1 MHVVPQGAGD
11 VTVAPNV
18 ATGCRRRDGRQQ
30 AACYHRPMASKTAK
44 TLVTTAASCAALA
57 AAPGALAQNGD
68 RSGETQGDL
77 PADLEIP
84 PAPAL
89 SPEDEHATFA
99 LPPGFT
105 VELFAAEP
113 MVVDPV
119 QVTFDERG
127 RLWVVEMR
135 GYMRDADATGELEP
149 LGEIAILEDTDGDGR
164 ADTRSVFAEGLV
176 LPRGVLP
183 MEGGALCVLPPELV
197 FLRDD
202 DGDGEFDVREV
213 VATGLTRGLDNP
225 EHAVNTPVMGLDG
238 WVRFANWDRS
248 VRRVFDDEGDPGWEV
263 RRVASGGQWGLTFDE
278 LGRALRNT
286 NPSPLHVDL
295 VPARYAVRNAH
306 QRGFRGLFADIGAQR
321 DTYPSRINP
330 GVNRGY
336 QPATLRDDFTLARFT
351 GACSPTSFLGDGLGP
366 DARGDAF
373 VCEPCGN
380 LIKRYDVRADGA
392 GLRANEVRASEFD
405 FLASTDERFRPVAL
419 ATGPDGALYIA
430 DMYRGVIQ
438 HRIFMTTFLR
448 KQVVARGLETP
459 LGQGRIWRVRATD
472 AVCDAPEVD
481 LLGAETVELA
491 SFLDTDHAWLREH
504 ARRLV
509 VEFFDGEASVVA
521 ALRERARATERALPS
536 IHALWALAAIG
547 HLDAETAQLALGAE
561 DSRVRAAAAEAAEP
575 LLGLEGND
583 LLERVAAL
591 AAEDPAPRPRLH
603 ALLALGASDR
613 VEVID
618 AYVARMTASAE
629 SALERSAVVSG
640 LQFRELDMLARLA
653 EDPAWAEPADGRAAL
668 LRDLAACVGREG
680 LSQNIEV
687 LVSLV
692 LAPPAGWWSEP
703 VMAGLES
710 TRRKGPRGERLPIA
724 LRARP
729 AALVADDDAPRFADR
744 VDEGCTWP
752 GKPGAK
758 PIELPRELTPAE
770 RALFDRGAEVYAE
783 TCATCHQPHGGGQV
797 GKAPTL
803 RGTEYSVGDAD
814 RLARILLLGLDGPL
828 MVDGEEW
835 NMEMPRFEGEDVDL
849 AAVLTYVRRSWGNGA
864 DPVTP
869 GDVARARE
877 SIGERTKPLHADEIA
892 RK

>member
-1 MHVVPQGAGD
+1 
-11 VTVAPNV
+11 
-18 ATGCRRRDGRQQ
+18 
-30 AACYHRPMASKTAK
+30 MASKTAK
-44 TLVTTAASCAALA
+44 TLVTAAASCGALA
-57 AAPGALAQNGD
+57 LAQAAAAQNGD
-68 RSGETQGDL
+68 RKGETQGDL

-84 PAPAL
+84 AAPAL
-89 SPEDEHATFA
+89 SPDEERATFA
-99 LPPGFT
+99 LPEGFR

-119 QVTFDERG
+119 QVAFDERG

-135 GYMRDADATGELEP
+135 GYMLDADATGELEP
-149 LGEIAILEDTDGDGR
+149 LGEIAILEDTDGDGA
-164 ADTRSVFAEGLV
+164 ADTRSVFADELV

-213 VATGLTRGLDNP
+213 VADGLTRGLDNP
-225 EHAVNTPVMGLDG
+225 EHAVNTPTMGLDG
-238 WVRFANWDRS
+238 WVRFANWGRS
-248 VRRVFDDEGDPGWEV
+248 VRRVYGDDGEPGWEV
-263 RRVASGGQWGLTFDE
+263 RRVASGGQWGLTLDE
-278 LGRALRNT
+278 LGRPLKNT

-295 VPARYAVRNAH
+295 VPARYGVRNAH

-351 GACSPTSFLGDGLGP
+351 GACSPTAFLGDALGP

-380 LIKRYDVRADGA
+380 LVKRYDVRADGA
-392 GLRANEVRASEFD
+392 GLRAEEVRAGEFD
-405 FLASTDERFRPVAL
+405 FLTSTDERFRPVAM
-419 ATGPDGALYIA
+419 ATGPDGALYVA

-448 KQVVARGLETP
+448 KQVEARGLETP
-459 LGQGRIWRVRATD
+459 LGQGRIWRVRAEG
-472 AVCDAPEVD
+472 APCEAPDVD
-481 LLGAETVELA
+481 LLGAETAELA
-491 SFLDTDHAWLREH
+491 ALIDTDNAWQREH

-509 VEFFDGEASVVA
+509 VEFFDGEASVVG

-536 IHALWALAAIG
+536 IHALWALSAIG
-547 HLDAETAQLALGAE
+547 HLDAETVEGALRAE
-561 DSRVRAAAAEAAEP
+561 DARVRAAAAEAAEP
-575 LLGLEGND
+575 MLALEGND
-583 LLERVAAL
+583 LFERVAAM
-591 AAEDPAPRPRLH
+591 AVGDAGPRPRLH
-603 ALLALGASDR
+603 ALLALGSSDR
-613 VEVID
+613 PEVLD
-618 AYVARMTASAE
+618 AYAARMTAS
-629 SALERSAVVSG
+629 SASSLERSAVVSG
-640 LQFRELDMLARLA
+640 LQYRELDMLVRLA

-680 LSQNIEV
+680 LASHVEAAVAIV
-687 LVSLV
+687 LD
-692 LAPPAGWWSEP
+692 PPAAWWSEP
-703 VMAGLES
+703 VMAGLEA

-729 AALVADDDAPRFADR
+729 AALAADDDAPRFAGR

-770 RALFDRGAEVYAE
+770 RALFDRGAEVYAA

-803 RGTEYSVGDAD
+803 RGTEYSVGDGE
-814 RLARILLLGLDGPL
+814 RLAKILLLGLDGPL

-835 NMEMPRFEGEDVDL
+835 NMEMPRFEGEDADL

-869 GDVARARE
+869 EDVARARA
-877 SIGERTKPLHADEIA
+877 SIGERTTPLHADEITGE
-892 RK
+892 